1 MSWYWII
8 SAAGEKLYKVFVT
21 NLDDLADNVPQG
33 CTVRPS
39 ASQVADD

>member
-1 MSWYWII
+1 MSWYWVT
-8 SAAGEKLYKVFVT
+8 SPTGEDLYKVFAMT
-21 NLDDLADNVPQG
+21 LADLMLNVPEG